1 MKTRVILIIIGL
13 FLVNSTMLKAQLLF
27 NGKITFQRSF
37 NLHKDFKE
45 GDDDDD
51 EDEGWRAEF
60 LKVLPKYKNDI
71 YSMTFSKQRTLYK
84 IETED
89 EGLNM
94 DWFKLVTNYSQF
106 TYINTDSTI
115 ASRTVYDKNYLII
128 DSVAKPVW
136 KVTGEYREIAGY
148 MCRRATTIVYDSLF
162 VIAFFTE
169 AIPVSGGPD
178 VFAGLPG
185 MILGVVIPRLNT
197 TIFATKVESAVITD
211 QDFLFKPV
219 KKPKVVNRTTYKED
233 LEKSTVDWGA
243 KYGARFVLKAL
254 F

>member
-1 MKTRVILIIIGL
+1 M
-13 FLVNSTMLKAQLLF
+13 STGLKAQLLF

-51 EDEGWRAEF
+51 EDGGWRAEF

-71 YSMTFSKQRTLYK
+71 YSLTFTKQRTLYK
-84 IETED
+84 IEAED

-94 DWFKLVTNYSQF
+94 DWFKLVTNYSQYTF
-106 TYINTDSTI
+106 LNADSTV
-115 ASRTVYDKNYLII
+115 ASRMVYDKSYLVI
-128 DSVAKPVW
+128 DSIAQPVW

-197 TIFATKVESAVITD
+197 TIFATKVESSVITD
-211 QDFLFKPV
+211 QEFLFKPA
-219 KKPKVVNRTTYKED
+219 KKAKLVNRTTYKED
-233 LEKSTVDWGA
+233 LEKSTMDWGA